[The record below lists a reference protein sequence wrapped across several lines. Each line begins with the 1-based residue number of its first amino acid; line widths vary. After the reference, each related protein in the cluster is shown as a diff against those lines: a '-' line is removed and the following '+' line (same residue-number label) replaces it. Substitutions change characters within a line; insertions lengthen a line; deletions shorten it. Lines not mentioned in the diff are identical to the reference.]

1 MNFLDELRRLPQE
14 LRDRPQWL
22 LAGPNKQGE
31 LKVPHSINNAGRLC
45 PGSHSDPSTW
55 LDFAYAVECAQEHGH
70 AVGYCL
76 HEDDPFA
83 CVDLDVKNATNRPSN
98 PEQWTS
104 AEDLERLQ
112 AIRRSLNS
120 YTEAS
125 QSGQGFHVWVRGK
138 IGAGRKRDGVELYS
152 QQRFIVCTGRHVSET
167 PTTIEDRQAMLS
179 NMAAQMQTPD
189 DGGPL
194 DDTEQT
200 LLDAA
205 VWADARER
213 DPQRFDAWCRGD
225 YEAAGKPSCSE
236 CDAALLEALMY
247 AGATNEQAQR
257 LLLATPLGQRAGGKL
272 EKRNGYLLNRATRF
286 ARSECTKRRAAEAAA
301 AEHGAAVAAALLAG
315 PRQSPQRAAGAS
327 QTAGAQ
333 PRPGAG
339 NAVAPALPAKPIEPF
354 AGVSLRDLYT
364 APSPPPLFV
373 VEDLAPARQVT
384 LMPADGGTGKSIL
397 WLQAAV
403 CIALGWPFM
412 GKKTVRSKVVVY
424 SAEDDVDVLR
434 NRLAR
439 ICQHMGLDDKA
450 LGELADWMLVVDA
463 TDNPCLFTEFH
474 DREGIRAASTANL
487 DRLEATMAEWR
498 GDAKAPVALI
508 VDNASDTYDANENV
522 RQYVRGFVQGLKRLM
537 RKFNGP
543 CVLLAHLD
551 KATVR
556 GTVGKATFSGST
568 AWHNSVRS
576 RLLLLPDQDNENR
589 LVLTQEKS
597 NFGHKSAPIHME
609 WSPDGVLEYRGTDK
623 PALPPM
629 SSDMQAQIVGLVRKH
644 NERGLFLSAATSGP
658 GEKVFDVLSADPDYP
673 KTLDKKR
680 LVAVLLRARS
690 DGLLETRS
698 ADNPAG
704 KRKREGWFA
713 VGVPTSDEGGDAE

>member
-22 LAGPNKQGE
+22 LAGPNDVGE
-31 LKVPHSINNAGRLC
+31 LKVPRSIDNGGNLC
-45 PGSHSDPSTW
+45 AGSHSDPRTW
-55 LDFAYAVECAQEHGH
+55 LDFEYACECALERGYG
-70 AVGYCL
+70 VGYCC
-76 HEDDPFA
+76 HEDDPYA
-83 CVDLDVKNATNRPSN
+83 CVDLDVKNASNRPNN

-104 AEDLERLQ
+104 AEDLERLT
-112 AIRRSLNS
+112 AIRRNLDS
-120 YTEAS
+120 YTELS
-125 QSGQGFHVWVRGK
+125 QSGQGWHIWVRGK
-138 IGAGRKRDGVELYS
+138 IGAGRKRGGVELYS
-152 QQRFIVCTGRHVSET
+152 QQRFIVCTGRVIRDV
-167 PTTIEDRQAMLS
+167 PIADRQAMLN
-179 NMAAQMQTPD
+179 NMAAQMPTPD
-189 DGGPL
+189 DDGPMADPEQAH
-194 DDTEQT
+194 DD
-200 LLDAA
+200 DA
-205 VWADARER
+205 VVERARRE
-213 DPQRFDAWCRGD
+213 DPERFDAMCRGD
-225 YEAAGKPSCSE
+225 FGALGKPSPSE
-236 CDAALLEALMY
+236 VDAMLVEALMY
-247 AGATNEQAQR
+247 AGATNEQAER
-257 LLLATPLGQRAGGKL
+257 LWVTTELGQRQKDGRVKTDRPDYVRSTL
-272 EKRNGYLLNRATRF
+272 RF
-286 ARSECTKRRAAEAAA
+286 ARSELTKRREAEAATMA
-301 AEHGAAVAAALLAG
+301 HGAGVAAGLLASM
-315 PRQSPQRAAGAS
+315 RQGPQRAAGGP

-333 PRPGAG
+333 GWPGAG
-339 NAVAPALPAKPIEPF
+339 HAAPPALPAKPVEPF

-364 APSPPPLFV
+364 APSPPPLFI

-403 CIALGWPFM
+403 CIALGRPFM

-439 ICQHMGLDDKA
+439 ICQHMSLDDKL

-474 DREGIRAASTANL
+474 DREGIRAAATANL
-487 DRLEATMAEWR
+487 DRLEATMGGWR
-498 GDAKAPVALI
+498 GGAKVPVALI

-556 GTVGKATFSGST
+556 GMVGKATFSGST

-623 PALPPM
+623 PSLPSM
-629 SSDMQAQIVGLVRKH
+629 SPDMQAQIVGLVRKH

-680 LVAVLLRARS
+680 LLAVLLRARS

-713 VGVPTSDEGGDAE
+713 AGVPASEEGAEVE